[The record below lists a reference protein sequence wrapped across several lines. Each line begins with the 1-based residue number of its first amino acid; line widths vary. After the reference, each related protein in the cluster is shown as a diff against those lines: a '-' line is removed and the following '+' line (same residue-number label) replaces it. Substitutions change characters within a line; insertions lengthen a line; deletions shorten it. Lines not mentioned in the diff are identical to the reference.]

1 MKDAESGASTRSV
14 PLRKKLQESNETRNV
29 PRWYVLRA
37 AYGKERHYFQMMT
50 QENYTVYCPTIR
62 VRKRINGKLRNVT
75 ESRIPNIFF
84 AYGTLDELKKAVYDN
99 VRYPHLRFY
108 YAHRHRGATVEK
120 EPLVIPDAQL
130 ESLRIICE
138 AREQD
143 TIVSA
148 TDIAKF
154 RIGRKVRVI
163 AGPFE
168 GVVGRVARFKGQQR
182 VGISFNGFA
191 AVATAYVPTGMMELL
206 EDEV

>member
-1 MKDAESGASTRSV
+1 M
-14 PLRKKLQESNETRNV
+14 
-29 PRWYVLRA
+29 
-37 AYGKERHYFQMMT
+37 
-50 QENYTVYCPTIR
+50 
-62 VRKRINGKLRNVT
+62 
-75 ESRIPNIFF
+75 
-84 AYGTLDELKKAVYDN
+84 
-99 VRYPHLRFY
+99 
-108 YAHRHRGATVEK
+108 EK

-154 RIGRKVRVI
+154 RIGRKVRVT
-163 AGPFE
+163 AGPFA

-206 EDEV
+206 EDEA